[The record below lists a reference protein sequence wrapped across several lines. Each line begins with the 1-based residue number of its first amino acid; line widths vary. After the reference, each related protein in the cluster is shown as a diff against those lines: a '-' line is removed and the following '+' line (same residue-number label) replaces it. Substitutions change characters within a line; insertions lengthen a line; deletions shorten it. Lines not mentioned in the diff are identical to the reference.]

1 MTRAAQASQSAR
13 PSVKTMHCVRGR
25 EKNHGEVVA
34 LTQRG
39 HERGKFFGIRLQHFH
54 GNDGFVVLGG
64 FAGPVAEK
72 HAESLG
78 EEGSRSV
85 FELAGSMIEALRW

>member
-13 PSVKTMHCVRGR
+13 PSVKTIHWMRGR
-25 EKNHGEVVA
+25 EKNHGEIVA

-39 HERGKFFGIRLQHFH
+39 HEGGKFFGIRLENFY
-54 GNDGFVVLGG
+54 GNNRFIVLGG
-64 FAGPVAEK
+64 FAGSVAEED
-72 HAESLG
+72 AESLG

-85 FELAGSMIEALRW
+85 FELASSATETLHW

>member
-13 PSVKTMHCVRGR
+13 PSVKTMHWVRER
-25 EKNHGEVVA
+25 EKNHGEVVP

-39 HERGKFFGIRLQHFH
+39 HERGKFFGIRLEDFH
-54 GNDGFVVLGG
+54 GDDGFIILGG
-64 FAGPVAEK
+64 FGGSVTEEDAK
-72 HAESLG
+72 SFR

-85 FELAGSMIEALRW
+85 FELPERA